1 MSTQNIAAPRSPYL
15 SHRKRNR
22 FNIEKWGW
30 IYMRVSGVLLVVL
43 IFGHL
48 FYNLIFPG
56 KVSILDWGFVAGKL
70 SDPFWLYWDLAL
82 LWLALIHGSNG
93 MRTLINDYAD
103 NRMLRRVLMLGLAAA
118 TVVLLVLIFGHL
130 FVNLLTGEGI
140 KALDFAFVGGKWS
153 DPFWQV
159 WDCAMLWLALIHG
172 ANGMRTIVNDY
183 AHNRLLS
190 VIFKGG
196 LVAAT
201 VVLLILG
208 TLVIFTFDPCPA
220 GQAANL
226 LPSFCAAS

>member
-1 MSTQNIAAPRSPYL
+1 MTTIDAPRTALPTRRRAGMNL
-15 SHRKRNR
+15 
-22 FNIEKWGW
+22 EKWGW
-30 IYMRVSGVLLVVL
+30 IFMRASGVL
-43 IFGHL
+43 
-48 FYNLIFPG
+48 
-56 KVSILDWGFVAGKL
+56 
-70 SDPFWLYWDLAL
+70 
-82 LWLALIHGSNG
+82 
-93 MRTLINDYAD
+93 
-103 NRMLRRVLMLGLAAA
+103 
-118 TVVLLVLIFGHL
+118 LLVLIFGHL
-130 FVNLLTGEGI
+130 FVNLLTGQGI

-220 GQAANL
+220 GATANL